1 MRPTIMAN
9 SIKTFTIMG
18 TPPKITRMKIT
29 ITKAITVAP
38 NAINME

>member
-18 TPPKITRMKIT
+18 TPLKTAWMIISIP
-29 ITKAITVAP
+29 KAITIALS
-38 NAINME
+38 AINM